1 MKRLLLLPVLALA
14 ACTEAGAPMMGRAE
28 PPAAQPLPPQVLAA
42 LPTGVPSSVVT
53 RNTDGCYLLT
63 VEQTDPPSGF
73 PLRDAAGNPVC
84 EAGAALAAPAALPNP
99 A

>member
-1 MKRLLLLPVLALA
+1 MRRLFLLPVLALA
-14 ACTEAGAPMMGRAE
+14 ACTEAGAPLMGSAQ
-28 PPAAQPLPPQVLAA
+28 PPAAEPLPPQVLAA
-42 LPTGVPSSVVT
+42 LPTGAPPSVVT

-63 VEQTDPPSGF
+63 VERTDPPSGF

-84 EAGAALAAPAALPNP
+84 EAPAPGP

>member
-1 MKRLLLLPVLALA
+1 
-14 ACTEAGAPMMGRAE
+14 MGSAQ
-28 PPAAQPLPPQVLAA
+28 PPAAEPLPPQVLAA
-42 LPTGVPSSVVT
+42 LPTGAPPSVVT

-63 VEQTDPPSGF
+63 VERTDPPSGF

-84 EAGAALAAPAALPNP
+84 EAPAPGP

>member
-1 MKRLLLLPVLALA
+1 MRRLFLLPALALA
-14 ACTEAGAPMMGRAE
+14 ACTDAGAPMFGSVE

-63 VEQTDPPSGF
+63 LERTDPPSGF

-84 EAGAALAAPAALPNP
+84 EAPAAI
-99 A
+99 